1 MTFDVAIRP
10 SFSMVVAILYHAYG
24 SILRAWT
31 QHSSTIDPLI
41 GEVEAAL
48 LAVSS
53 ADALAISHL
62 VLQGNSAE
70 VIECL
75 LSTQLAIL
83 SNGPVLPWKIA
94 SLILL
99 AHSLIV
105 RFSLFSPLK
114 IT

>member
-1 MTFDVAIRP
+1 MTFDVAIRL
-10 SFSMVVAILYHAYG
+10 SFSLAVAILYHSHG

-31 QHSSTIDPLI
+31 QHSLTIDPLI
-41 GEVEAAL
+41 GEVEATL

-53 ADALAISHL
+53 ADALVISHL
-62 VLQGNSAE
+62 VLQGDSAE

-75 LSTQLAIL
+75 LSIKLAIL
-83 SNGPVLPWKIA
+83 SNGPALPWKIA

-105 RFSLFSPLK
+105 WFSLLSPLK
-114 IT
+114 IS